1 MISKRVPFERAAS
14 FPDAKPAL
22 QVWLDIAIAAAWNSL
37 DDIRAMLPAT
47 DMIGKKL
54 AIFNIKGGKYRLIA
68 RVEFFA
74 GRIYIKE
81 FLTHAEYDRKAW
93 MKWL

>member
-1 MISKRVPFERAAS
+1 MRVISKRVLFERAAG

-22 QVWLDIAIAAAWNSL
+22 RVWLEIANAATWNSL
-37 DDIRAMLPAT
+37 DEIRKVLPAT

-68 RVEFFA
+68 RMEFV
-74 GRIYIKE
+74 GQRIYIKE
-81 FLTHAEYDRKAW
+81 FLTHRENTIERRG
-93 MKWL
+93 